1 MYKTKVILFHVG
13 LLEILRRE
21 WGESV
26 STHGFFFFF
35 FQFQSYECKLVK
47 QSLKNKLK
55 IMFEAGVFYY
65 LVDFD
70 DAHLITKL
78 LAETFTGPV
87 TTQAGIPG

>member
-1 MYKTKVILFHVG
+1 
-13 LLEILRRE
+13 
-21 WGESV
+21 
-26 STHGFFFFF
+26 
-35 FQFQSYECKLVK
+35 
-47 QSLKNKLK
+47 
-55 IMFEAGVFYY
+55 MFEAGVFYY